1 MDMKTYQSMDAVGL
15 AELVRG
21 KQVSPRELVDLAFQR
36 LEEVNSDLNAVART
50 RRDRVY
56 GELEQLK
63 DEGQP
68 FYGVPLFLK
77 DISQA
82 IGGEVLSS
90 GSKLLTENVVAQ
102 DSNFVARLKEAGFL
116 MLGHTTTPEFGLK
129 NITEPE
135 VFGPTRNPWNLEHS
149 PGGSSGGAAALV
161 ASGVVPVAGASDG
174 GGSIR
179 IPAGFS
185 GLFGLKPT
193 RGRTPVGPGIGRQW
207 QGASIDFVLSRSV
220 RDSAALLD
228 TLQVIQP
235 EAAFQTPLYD
245 GSYFDLTKSHSKK
258 KYRIAYTTASPVR
271 TTVSDEAKHSVL
283 NMVKWLEDQGHE
295 VVEAEA
301 PVDGVKLMKNYYLMN
316 SGEINQVI
324 TQLKRRLDRNLTTD
338 DIEIITWVLDQ
349 AGKNVTAATYSS
361 SLTGWDFAAARM
373 AEFHQE
379 YDFYLTP
386 TNAHPAPKIGELE
399 LPEEQ
404 IETLLKIDHLSM
416 AEQQKL
422 VYEMFLPSLTFTP
435 FTQLANLTGQPAM
448 SVPTFITREGL
459 PMGVQFVAGKGREDQ
474 LIELASQIEQ
484 TELWKQRVVDP
495 I

>member
-1 MDMKTYQSMDAVGL
+1 MMDMKTYQSMDAVGL
-15 AELVRG
+15 AELVRK
-21 KQVSPRELVDLAFQR
+21 KQVSPKELVDLAFQR
-36 LEEVNSDLNAVART
+36 LEEVNPDLNAVART
-50 RRDRVY
+50 RQERVY
-56 GELEQLK
+56 EELEQLK
-63 DEGQP
+63 GEGQP
-68 FYGVPLFLK
+68 FLGVPLFLK

-102 DSNFVARLKEAGFL
+102 DSNFVARLKVAGFL

-129 NITEPE
+129 NITETE

-179 IPAGFS
+179 IPAAFS

-193 RGRTPVGPGIGRQW
+193 RGRTPVGPGFGRQW

-228 TLQVIQP
+228 TLQIIQP
-235 EAAFQTPLYD
+235 EAAFQTPLYE
-245 GSYFDLTKSHSKK
+245 GSYFDLTKNNLNK

-271 TTVSDEAKHSVL
+271 TTVSDEAKRSVM

-301 PVDGVKLMKNYYLMN
+301 PVDGVKLMKNYYMMN
-316 SGEINQVI
+316 SGEMNLMV

-349 AGKNVTAATYSS
+349 AGKNVTAAAYSA
-361 SLTGWDFAAARM
+361 SLAGWDLAAAQM
-373 AEFHQE
+373 AGFHQE
-379 YDFYLTP
+379 YDLYLTP

-399 LPEEQ
+399 LSERKKES
-404 IETLLKIDHLSM
+404 LLKIDHLSM
-416 AEQQKL
+416 VEQQKL
-422 VYEMFLPSLTFTP
+422 VYEMFLPSLTYTP

-484 TELWKQRVVDP
+484 TELWKQKVVE
-495 I
+495 